1 MIRLVCNVRSR
12 RNLRRPQEVERL
24 RSAMGSRGT
33 LHTTSSL
40 DELEQVAAELA
51 QRADPNHDVVAI
63 YGGDGT
69 LHHTLGALIRHR
81 GVRALPRVAILPG
94 GNLNTVAR
102 GLGMRRDRDAAVR
115 ALRWLAAAEVLDA
128 LPVTRR
134 PLVRVGDHYGFIFG
148 NNIFYNFLE
157 AYYSARNPQKWTAAR
172 LIAQLSASSL
182 IGGSL
187 SKRVLSPFRGQV
199 TCDGERYA
207 YDRYLTVAAASVP
220 EAGNGFKLFPHAVD
234 GAVKL
239 ATLAIHTT
247 ALGLTL
253 ELPRIYVGTPQRTA
267 RTVST
272 MASEIRIESEAPI
285 GYTIDGDL
293 YMEGRV
299 VTVSAGP
306 QLAIMCPPAQL
317 PRGAQ

>member
-1 MIRLVCNVRSR
+1 MIRLVVNVRSR
-12 RNLRRPQEVERL
+12 RNVRRPREVERL
-24 RSAMGSRGT
+24 RSAMGAQGT
-33 LHTTSSL
+33 LYTTSSL
-40 DELEQVAAELA
+40 DDLERVAAELA
-51 QRADPNHDVVAI
+51 QSADPQHDVVAI

-102 GLGMRRDRDAAVR
+102 GLGMPRDRDAAAR
-115 ALRWLAAAEVLDA
+115 ALRWLGGNQPLAA

-134 PLVRVGDHYGFIFG
+134 PLVRVGDRYGFIFG

-157 AYYSARNPQKWTAAR
+157 AYYRARNPQKWTAAR

-182 IGGSL
+182 VGGPM
-187 SKRVLSPFRGQV
+187 SKRMLSPFAGQV
-199 TCDGERYA
+199 TCDGERYT
-207 YDRYLTVAAASVP
+207 YPRYLTVAVSSVP

-253 ELPRIYVGTPQRTA
+253 ELPRIYVGKPQSA
-267 RTVST
+267 ERTVST
-272 MASEIRIESEAPI
+272 MASDIRIESESPI

-293 YMEGRV
+293 YIEGRV
-299 VTVSAGP
+299 VSVSAGP
-306 QLAIMCPPAQL
+306 QLAIMCPPGT
-317 PRGAQ
+317 RGAQ